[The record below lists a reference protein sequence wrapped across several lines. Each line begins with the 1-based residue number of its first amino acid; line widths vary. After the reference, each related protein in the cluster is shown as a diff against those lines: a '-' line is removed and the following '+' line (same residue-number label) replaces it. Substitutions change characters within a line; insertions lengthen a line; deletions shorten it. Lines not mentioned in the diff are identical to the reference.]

1 MGYQLEL
8 AGPKESVAAFRL
20 TDRST
25 SEAVIDHTRS
35 EDTAAGT
42 ADVRRCHS
50 SKAVGLKG
58 YGCFRKSRTA
68 APDPLQPFTASSWAT
83 AVQRV
88 RSVALG
94 HPADGLGSIAVIGAR
109 SLRQREQ
116 PEYRAQ
122 LT

>member
-35 EDTAAGT
+35 EDTVAGT

-68 APDPLQPFTASSWAT
+68 APDPERKFMLLNSVPQSCRSPDLSRDNARHGRDKTARDDRRPCLHS
-83 AVQRV
+83 RF
-88 RSVALG
+88 G
-94 HPADGLGSIAVIGAR
+94 HRRPNA
-109 SLRQREQ
+109 
-116 PEYRAQ
+116 
-122 LT
+122 